1 MSYKAEKMPTGNFDS
16 SLLTQRK
23 RDLAVYTAMKAR
35 QAAVDATTGQ
45 TSIRP
50 VQGASPGFSSG
61 PSQEI
66 YTQAKQT
73 SGNTNPTDACAC
85 SAPVLSIPG
94 GGTIYTGYVQ

>member
-23 RDLAVYTAMKAR
+23 RDLALYTAMKAR
-35 QAAVDATTGQ
+35 ETAVNATAGETFV
-45 TSIRP
+45 RP
-50 VQGASPGFSSG
+50 VQGGNLM

-73 SGNTNPTDACAC
+73 SGNTNPTAACAC
-85 SAPVLSIPG
+85 SDPVLSIPG
-94 GGTIYTGYVQ
+94 GGTIYSGYVQ

>member
-1 MSYKAEKMPTGNFDS
+1 MPTGNFDS

-35 QAAVDATTGQ
+35 ETAVASSTSE

-50 VQGASPGFSSG
+50 VQGGNLM

-73 SGNTNPTDACAC
+73 SGNTNPNDACAC
-85 SAPVLSIPG
+85 STPVSSNPG
-94 GGTIYTGYVQ
+94 GGTIYSGYVQ

>member
-35 QAAVDATTGQ
+35 QVAVDATTGQ

-50 VQGASPGFSSG
+50 VQGGNLM

-73 SGNTNPTDACAC
+73 SGNTNPTADCAC
-85 SAPVLSIPG
+85 SDPVLSIPG
-94 GGTIYTGYVQ
+94 GGTIYSGYVQ

>member
-23 RDLAVYTAMKAR
+23 RDFALYNAMKAR
-35 QAAVDATTGQ
+35 QATVDATTGE
-45 TSIRP
+45 TFVRP
-50 VQGASPGFSSG
+50 VQGGNLM

-85 SAPVLSIPG
+85 SAPVLSNPG